1 MLDSKASCCLGNG
14 DARQQNRLLHSNGG
28 CWTAKPVAVQEMAM
42 LDSKIVCCT
51 ATADAG
57 QQSQLLSR
65 KWRCQTAKSFAAQQ
79 RRMLDSKTSCC
90 LANGDARQHVFG
102 AITELPNGDLAVH

>member
-1 MLDSKASCCLGNG
+1 
-14 DARQQNRLLHSNGG
+14 
-28 CWTAKPVAVQEMAM
+28 MAM

-51 ATADAG
+51 ATADAR

-79 RRMLDSKTSCC
+79 RRMLDSKASCC
-90 LANGDARQHVFG
+90 LGNGDARQQKR
-102 AITELPNGDLAVH
+102 LPHSNGGNWTPKPAPAYQIGSLHSTDFARLPPSPNTPPSG